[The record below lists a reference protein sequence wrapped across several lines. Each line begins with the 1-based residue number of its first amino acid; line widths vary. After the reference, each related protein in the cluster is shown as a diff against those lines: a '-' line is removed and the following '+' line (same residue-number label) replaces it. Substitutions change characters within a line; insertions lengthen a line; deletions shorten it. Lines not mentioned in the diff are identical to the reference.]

1 MIDLIQKEKIKI
13 ANDHDLEEGEFRIQ
27 IILFYRLAKLGVNF
41 IVTRWYLR
49 KVNTLGNLLFTN
61 KKPDI
66 QNQGH
71 ISIGNLTRI
80 WSNVN
85 QCRLSVKKGGK
96 LMIGNG
102 CRINGP
108 VIAVTNYV
116 RIGNRCRIAPQVYIM
131 DGDFHTVE
139 DRLAKGESKPIIIED
154 DAWVATRSMV
164 LKGVTIGK
172 GAVVAAG
179 SVVTKD
185 VDNYTLVGGV
195 PAKFIKNIR
204 PKGNVQVLKKTQL
217 QIQETA

>member
-1 MIDLIQKEKIKI
+1 MLELIEKEKVKI
-13 ANDHDLEEGEFRIQ
+13 ANDHDLEASDFRIQ

-41 IVTRWYLR
+41 IITRWYLR
-49 KVNTLGNLLFTN
+49 KVNTLGKLLFTN

-66 QNQGH
+66 KNQGH

-85 QCRLSVKKGGK
+85 QCRLSVKKGGR
-96 LMIGNG
+96 LTIGSG

-108 VIAVTNYV
+108 IIAVTDHV
-116 RIGNRCRIAPQVYIM
+116 SIGNGCRIAPQVYIM
-131 DGDFHTVE
+131 DGDFHTLE
-139 DRLAKGESKPIIIED
+139 DRLAEGESKPIIIED

-185 VDNYTLVGGV
+185 VGSYTLVGGV
-195 PAKFIKNIR
+195 PAKFIKNIK
-204 PKGNVQVLKKTQL
+204 PKGNVQVLKKRQL